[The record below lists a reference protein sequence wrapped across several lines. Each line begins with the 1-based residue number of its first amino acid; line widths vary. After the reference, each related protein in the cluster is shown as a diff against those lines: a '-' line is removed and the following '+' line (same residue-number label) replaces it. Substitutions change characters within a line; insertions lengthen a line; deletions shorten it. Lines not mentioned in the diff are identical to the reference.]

1 VRLVKRRRALVEIN
15 PPRNN
20 RLELIDADERRE
32 QAREAA
38 PGFSFLHRID
48 RFPMP

>member
-1 VRLVKRRRALVEIN
+1 VETN

-32 QAREAA
+32 LAINAA
-38 PGFSFLHRID
+38 PGSITQHRTD

>member
-1 VRLVKRRRALVEIN
+1 VEIN

-32 QAREAA
+32 RWRDAA
-38 PGFSFLHRID
+38 PGF
-48 RFPMP
+48 